1 LARALALEPKVL
13 VADQPVSALDVLV
26 QAQVL
31 ELLAE
36 LRQRLGISLVFI
48 THDLRVTAQI
58 CDFVAVMQ
66 NGKIVE
72 QGSTAAVFTTPGHP
86 YTQLLLGSIP
96 GQRWSM
102 SSTHAGMG
110 NAQAV

>member
-1 LARALALEPKVL
+1 
-13 VADQPVSALDVLV
+13 V

-102 SSTHAGMG
+102 SSTHAGDG
-110 NAQAV
+110 QCTGSLAGTDRRWVWLQLQGDGCNDVGSF